1 MEEVLHEIDL
11 KNLRK
16 TGDNVLGE
24 IYEVCLGEIYEVCSF
39 TRKLKEQVRDPEP
52 NQVTPLTPSGNQA

>member
-16 TGDNVLGE
+16 TGDNV
-24 IYEVCLGEIYEVCSF
+24 LGEIYEVCSF

>member
-11 KNLRK
+11 KSLRK

-24 IYEVCLGEIYEVCSF
+24 IYEVCPF

-52 NQVTPLTPSGNQA
+52 KQVSPLTPSDKSDLMC

>member
-11 KNLRK
+11 KSLRK

-24 IYEVCLGEIYEVCSF
+24 IYEVCSF
-39 TRKLKEQVRDPEP
+39 TRKLNDQVRDPEP
-52 NQVTPLTPSGNQA
+52 NQVIPLTLSDKSGLMC

>member
-11 KNLRK
+11 KSLRK

-24 IYEVCLGEIYEVCSF
+24 IYEVCSF
-39 TRKLKEQVRDPEP
+39 TRKLKAQVRDPEP
-52 NQVTPLTPSGNQA
+52 NQVIPLTPSGIQA